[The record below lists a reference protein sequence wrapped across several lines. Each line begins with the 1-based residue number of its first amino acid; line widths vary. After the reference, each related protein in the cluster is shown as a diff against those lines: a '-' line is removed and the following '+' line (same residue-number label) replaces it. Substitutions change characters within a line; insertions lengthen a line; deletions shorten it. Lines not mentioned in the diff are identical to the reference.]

1 MSSAVALSML
11 KTFGALAL
19 VLGCFF
25 LLARFLQR
33 MQHGP
38 KGSDQG
44 QMQVMSALAV
54 GNRERVMLIKAK
66 GKVVMLG
73 VSPGRVY
80 PLHVF
85 EAANDNDPQSFSST
99 LDRADP

>member
-1 MSSAVALSML
+1 MSSAVALSMF
-11 KTFGALAL
+11 KTLAALAV
-19 VLGCFF
+19 VLACFF

-33 MQHGP
+33 LQHGT
-38 KGSDQG
+38 KGNPG
-44 QMQVMSALAV
+44 QMQIMSAMSV
-54 GNRERVMLIKAK
+54 GSRERVMLVKAQ

-85 EAANDNDPQSFSST
+85 DAANDTNSFTAEMDKVES
-99 LDRADP
+99 